1 MLGVSK
7 PIQGNFLEEK
17 TSKFKQRRERRIPQ
31 VQVGEKKV
39 ENISGRENKTLQDQG
54 EGKKYTN
61 IGTERSLVDQ
71 SRKGENTENQIIKCH
86 MLWYQF

>member
-1 MLGVSK
+1 
-7 PIQGNFLEEK
+7 
-17 TSKFKQRRERRIPQ
+17 
-31 VQVGEKKV
+31 VGEKKV